1 MEKEA
6 YLTFEDHED
15 FRRTLEEV
23 LQDRKKVHNHSAS
36 TKLVG

>member
-23 LQDRKKVHNHSAS
+23 LQDRKESFTMI
-36 TKLVG
+36 TKA

>member
-15 FRRTLEEV
+15 FLRTLEEV
-23 LQDRKKVHNHSAS
+23 PHDRKELLTMLAKA
-36 TKLVG
+36 

>member
-15 FRRTLEEV
+15 FQRALEEV
-23 LQDRKKVHNHSAS
+23 LLDRKGLLTTLARA
-36 TKLVG
+36 

>member
-15 FRRTLEEV
+15 FRRAIEEE
-23 LQDRKKVHNHSAS
+23 LQDRKELHRMLARA
-36 TKLVG
+36 